1 MSICNGL
8 AAIQARYVRAA
19 GAQLHTLDVE
29 GHLHEQRARIDLN
42 WELSPRLLEGKRP
55 SAENWRLERRPH
67 LAAHNASP
75 EKTLEKAIARQ
86 AQWYNQIPTA
96 SGLYHHR
103 RDKLRNID
111 LVQAHED
118 GSYTLVELKMRSNSP
133 LEATLELLIY
143 VSLYEVA
150 RRRYLEEERAA
161 KALLQATELHWRVLA
176 PRPFYGSR
184 LDYGA
189 LADQVSGALARQA
202 AASPTPLQ
210 MDFAFDHFP
219 EAFEWPCAEDE
230 LQMMLSGINS
240 LR

>member
-1 MSICNGL
+1 MSICNGVE
-8 AAIQARYVRAA
+8 AIQARYLRSA
-19 GAQLHTLDVE
+19 GSQTHHLDVM
-29 GHLHEQRARIDLN
+29 GLLTDQRARIELN

-86 AQWYNQIPTA
+86 AHWYNQIPTA

-111 LVQAHED
+111 LVRAHDD
-118 GSYTLVELKMRSNSP
+118 GSYTLVELKVRSNSP

-176 PRPFYGSR
+176 PRPFYVPG

-202 AASPTPLQ
+202 EASPTPLQ
-210 MDFAFDHFP
+210 MDFAFTHFP
-219 EAFEWPCAEDE
+219 EAFEWPCAEAD
-230 LQMMLSGINS
+230 LQRMVSGITT

>member
-1 MSICNGL
+1 MSICNGVE
-8 AAIQARYVRAA
+8 AIQARYLRSA
-19 GAQLHTLDVE
+19 GSQTHHLDVM
-29 GHLHEQRARIDLN
+29 GLLTDQRARIELN

-86 AQWYNQIPTA
+86 AHWYNQIPTA

-111 LVQAHED
+111 LVRAHDD
-118 GSYTLVELKMRSNSP
+118 GSYTLVELKVRSNSP

-161 KALLQATELHWRVLA
+161 KALLQATELHWRAGRGTDRSQDQPVHA
-176 PRPFYGSR
+176 PRRIPRSR
-184 LDYGA
+184 PSTSPSPSRSAEAGA
-189 LADQVSGALARQA
+189 PGTA
-202 AASPTPLQ
+202 P
-210 MDFAFDHFP
+210 H
-219 EAFEWPCAEDE
+219 C
-230 LQMMLSGINS
+230 
-240 LR
+240 